1 MYNKKKVALLIVIL
15 LLILGG
21 IGFVVKKLVFS
32 GTGNGKGPAI
42 KIEEQQKKKKP
53 KKEKKE
59 KTQENSE
66 ENSTEDND
74 NMEIDMTE
82 LNNSKNAQT
91 SSEDKENSEEENED
105 ELKDPASSVTN
116 LSESKDRDRLTDL
129 VETIFTNNVKE
140 YWKGKY
146 EGSYEESTGTDG
158 KANFTFYLYCSDKE
172 TEYLNSLMADTGSFN
187 KYWNKELQNFKNFTN
202 YMNKYYLINASLKVK
217 TPDGSANMVEA
228 ENGKV
233 IYDFAETLNRKP
245 KEKEPVDETDNQA
258 VDIEGLEIEQDTQA
272 QEASI

>member
-15 LLILGG
+15 FAIVAAV
-21 IGFVVKKLVFS
+21 GFVVKKLVFS

-59 KTQENSE
+59 KSQQSSEETNEEDSDEMEVDMSELDNEKDSEEDVQENSE
-66 ENSTEDND
+66 E
-74 NMEIDMTE
+74 
-82 LNNSKNAQT
+82 AQ
-91 SSEDKENSEEENED
+91 ENEED
-105 ELKDPASSVTN
+105 LKDPAASVQN

-129 VETIFTNNVKE
+129 VETIFINNVKE

-146 EGSYEESTGTDG
+146 EGSYEESTGTNG
-158 KANFTFYLYCSDKE
+158 TTNFTFYLYCSDKE
-172 TEYLNSLMADTGSFN
+172 TEYLNSLMADSGSFN
-187 KYWNKELQNFKNFTN
+187 KYWSKELKNFSNFTS

-245 KEKEPVDETDNQA
+245 KEAAQPAQEEPVE
-258 VDIEGLEIEQDTQA
+258 IEGLENAGEH
-272 QEASI
+272 

>member
-15 LLILGG
+15 LAILAAV
-21 IGFVVKKLVFS
+21 GFVVKKLVFS

-59 KTQENSE
+59 KSQQNSEEINEEDNNKMEVDMSALDDEKDSEKDVENTTQENSE
-66 ENSTEDND
+66 EESDD
-74 NMEIDMTE
+74 
-82 LNNSKNAQT
+82 
-91 SSEDKENSEEENED
+91 ENS
-105 ELKDPASSVTN
+105 LKDPSASVTN

-158 KANFTFYLYCSDKE
+158 KTNFTFYLYCSDKE
-172 TEYLNSLMADTGSFN
+172 TEYLNSLMADAGSFN
-187 KYWNKELQNFKNFTN
+187 KYWNAELNNFSNFTS

-228 ENGKV
+228 ENGKL
-233 IYDFAETLNRKP
+233 IYDFAETLNRNP
-245 KEKEPVDETDNQA
+245 KEPAPKAAEEEPIA
-258 VDIEGLEIEQDTQA
+258 IEGIENA
-272 QEASI
+272 GEN

>member
-21 IGFVVKKLVFS
+21 IGYVIKKLVFS

-53 KKEKKE
+53 KKDKKE

-66 ENSTEDND
+66 ESNKKDNEVEMEVDMSNLD
-74 NMEIDMTE
+74 NEKD
-82 LNNSKNAQT
+82 
-91 SSEDKENSEEENED
+91 SEENVQENSEDTQENE
-105 ELKDPASSVTN
+105 ESLKDPAASVQN

-129 VETIFTNNVKE
+129 IETIFTNNVKE

-146 EGSYEESTGTDG
+146 EGSYEESIGTDG
-158 KANFTFYLYCSDKE
+158 KTNFTFYLYCSDKE
-172 TEYLNSLMADTGSFN
+172 TEYLNSLMADAGSFN
-187 KYWNKELQNFKNFTN
+187 KYWDKELKNFSNFTS

-228 ENGKV
+228 ENGKL

-245 KEKEPVDETDNQA
+245 KESAPKAEEPVQ
-258 VDIEGLEIEQDTQA
+258 IEGIENA
-272 QEASI
+272 GEH

>member
-21 IGFVVKKLVFS
+21 IGYVIKKLVFS

-53 KKEKKE
+53 KKDKKE

-66 ENSTEDND
+66 ETPG
-74 NMEIDMTE
+74 
-82 LNNSKNAQT
+82 
-91 SSEDKENSEEENED
+91 EEETSA
-105 ELKDPASSVTN
+105 DPAASVQN

-129 VETIFTNNVKE
+129 IETIFTNNVKE

-172 TEYLNSLMADTGSFN
+172 TEYLNSLMADSGAFN
-187 KYWNKELQNFKNFTN
+187 KYWDKELKNFSNFTS

-228 ENGKV
+228 ENGKL

-245 KEKEPVDETDNQA
+245 KESAPKAEEPVQ
-258 VDIEGLEIEQDTQA
+258 VEGVENAGEH
-272 QEASI
+272 

>member
-15 LLILGG
+15 FAILAAV
-21 IGFVVKKLVFS
+21 GFVVKKLVFS

-66 ENSTEDND
+66 EINEENNGDE
-74 NMEIDMTE
+74 MQVDMSE
-82 LNNSKNAQT
+82 LDD
-91 SSEDKENSEEENED
+91 DKEEYEENVQENSEEKSED
-105 ELKDPASSVTN
+105 ELKDPAASVTN
-116 LSESKDRDRLTDL
+116 LSENKDRDRLTDL

-146 EGSYEESTGTDG
+146 EGSYEESTGTDR

-245 KEKEPVDETDNQA
+245 KEQEPVDETDNQA
-258 VDIEGLEIEQDTQA
+258 VDIEGLEIEQDTQS